1 MEIRFDKKK
10 KPKKSEIVKQN
21 QFKKWFQTKLITI
34 KKTRI
39 KFERWNLKG
48 DEIKKTNQFYK
59 LFKIKKI

>member
-34 KKTRI
+34 KRTRI
-39 KFERWNLKG
+39 KFKRWKLKR
-48 DEIKKTNQFYK
+48 DEIKKNK
-59 LFKIKKI
+59 PIL